1 MKDYDQMSREKLVHT
16 LQHMQSN
23 RPEALQES
31 EERLRAILQTAV
43 EGIITIDERGIIESI
58 NPAAEKIFGYALH
71 EVIGKNV
78 KVLMPSPYRE
88 SHDGYL
94 ANYRATGQAKI
105 IGIGREVVGQ
115 RKDGS
120 LFPMDLSVSEVNF
133 ANRRLFTGFVR
144 DISERKQLEKAVLEI
159 SDREQRRIGQDLH
172 DGLGQ
177 HLTGIELRIQL
188 LEQKV
193 AGKKFKA
200 EAASLAEVGGF
211 VRDAINQTR
220 RLARGLAPVLLETG
234 GLLAALRELCA
245 NSEQM
250 FHIECVFRCDSAVT
264 IRDLDVAT
272 HLYRIAQE
280 AISNSV
286 KHGKS
291 KKVQVTLLEKNQAV
305 ILQVEDRG
313 KGLPVPLPEPR
324 GMGLR
329 IMHYRAGIIGASLAI
344 QNNAGGQPSHGFGS
358 AGGVTVVC
366 SWPRK

>member
-1 MKDYDQMSREKLVHT
+1 MKDYDQMSREELVQA

-58 NPAAEKIFGYALH
+58 NPAAEKTFCYAPK
-71 EVIGKNV
+71 EVVGKNI
-78 KVLMPSPYRE
+78 KMLMPSPYRE
-88 SHDGYL
+88 NHDAYL
-94 ANYRATGQAKI
+94 ANYRSTGQAKI
-105 IGIGREVVGQ
+105 IGIGREVIGQ
-115 RKDGS
+115 RKDGT

-159 SDREQRRIGQDLH
+159 SEREQRRIGQDLH

-188 LEQKV
+188 LEEK
-193 AGKKFKA
+193 ATGKKLKA
-200 EAASLAEVGGF
+200 EAMALAEVGGF

-234 GLLAALRELCA
+234 GLVAALRELCVH
-245 NSEQM
+245 SEQM
-250 FHIECVFRCDSAVT
+250 FHIECVFQSDSVLT
-264 IRDLDVAT
+264 IGDLDVAT

-291 KKVQVTLLEKNQAV
+291 KKVQVTLVEKGRTV
-305 ILQVEDRG
+305 ILQIEDWG
-313 KGLPVPLPEPR
+313 KGLPQALPEPR

-344 QNNAGGQPSHGFGS
+344 RNNADR
-358 AGGVTVVC
+358 GVTVIC
-366 SWPRK
+366 SWQRK

>member
-1 MKDYDQMSREKLVHT
+1 MKDHEQMSREELVQA
-16 LQHMQSN
+16 LDAMQSN

-43 EGIITIDERGIIESI
+43 EGIITIDDLGVMESI
-58 NPAAEKIFGYALH
+58 NPAAEKIFGYAAQ
-71 EVIGKNV
+71 EVIGKNI
-78 KVLMPSPYRE
+78 KMLMPAPYRQN
-88 SHDGYL
+88 HDGYL
-94 ANYRATGQAKI
+94 ANYRDTGQAKI

-115 RKDGS
+115 RKDGR
-120 LFPMDLSVSEVNF
+120 LFPMDLSVSEVKF

-177 HLTGIELRIQL
+177 HLTGIELRMQL
-188 LEQKV
+188 LEQKL
-193 AGKKFKA
+193 AGKKFKS
-200 EAASLAEVGGF
+200 EAASFAEIAAF

-234 GLLAALRELCA
+234 GLVAALRELCV

-250 FHIECVFRCDSAVT
+250 FHIECVLQCDAAVT
-264 IRDLDVAT
+264 IEDLGVAT

-280 AISNSV
+280 AISNAV

-291 KKVQVTLLEKNQAV
+291 KRVQIKLSEEQKTV
-305 ILQVEDRG
+305 ILQIEDRG
-313 KGLPVPLPEPR
+313 KGLPVPLPESR

-329 IMHYRAGIIGASLAI
+329 IMQYRAGMIGASLAI
-344 QNNAGGQPSHGFGS
+344 QNNAKGG
-358 AGGVTVVC
+358 TTIVC
-366 SWPRK
+366 AWPRK

>member
-1 MKDYDQMSREKLVHT
+1 MKDYEQMSREELVQALHAM
-16 LQHMQSN
+16 LSN

-43 EGIITIDERGIIESI
+43 EGIITIDERGVIESI
-58 NPAAEKIFGYALH
+58 NPAAEKIFGYARQ
-71 EVIGKNV
+71 EVIGKNI
-78 KVLMPSPYRE
+78 KMLMPSPYRE
-88 SHDGYL
+88 NHDGYL
-94 ANYRATGQAKI
+94 ANYRDTGQAKI

-115 RKDGS
+115 RKDGT
-120 LFPMDLSVSEVNF
+120 LFPMDLSVSEVKF

-177 HLTGIELRIQL
+177 HVTGIELRMQL
-188 LEQKV
+188 LEQKLT
-193 AGKKFKA
+193 GKKFKA

-211 VRDAINQTR
+211 VRDAIKQNR

-234 GLLAALRELCA
+234 GLLAALRELCV

-250 FHIECVFRCDSAVT
+250 FHIECAFQSDSAVA
-264 IRDLDVAT
+264 IPDLDVAT

-291 KKVQVTLLEKNQAV
+291 KKVQVTLLEKDQTV
-305 ILQVEDRG
+305 ILEIEDRG
-313 KGLPVPLPEPR
+313 
-324 GMGLR
+324 
-329 IMHYRAGIIGASLAI
+329 
-344 QNNAGGQPSHGFGS
+344 
-358 AGGVTVVC
+358 
-366 SWPRK
+366 